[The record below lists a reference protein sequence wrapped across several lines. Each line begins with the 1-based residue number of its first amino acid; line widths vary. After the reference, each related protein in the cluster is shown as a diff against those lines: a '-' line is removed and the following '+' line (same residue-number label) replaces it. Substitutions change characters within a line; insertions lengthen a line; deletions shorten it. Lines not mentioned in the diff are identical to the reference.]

1 MLPGVSPGAV
11 RQGVANIVVGDGNTI
26 VGHQQV
32 APATVTVSIAHG
44 VVGFAQVARGVG
56 VFGTAQDVARV
67 VISPDMGE
75 VSGLVILP
83 DKLVRRVV
91 DIGGSMRTVTDT
103 QDITVIVV
111 GVGFRYPIVGDGGR
125 RLATDAQDIDPS
137 PVLLLPDFF
146 I

>member
-1 MLPGVSPGAV
+1 MLPGVSPCAV

-26 VGHQQV
+26 VGRQQV
-32 APATVTVSIAHG
+32 APAFVTVGVAHG
-44 VVGFAQVARGVG
+44 IGGFAQVACGVG
-56 VFGTAQDVARV
+56 ILGPAQNVARIIV
-67 VISPDMGE
+67 GPDVGE
-75 VSGLVILP
+75 VPGLVILP